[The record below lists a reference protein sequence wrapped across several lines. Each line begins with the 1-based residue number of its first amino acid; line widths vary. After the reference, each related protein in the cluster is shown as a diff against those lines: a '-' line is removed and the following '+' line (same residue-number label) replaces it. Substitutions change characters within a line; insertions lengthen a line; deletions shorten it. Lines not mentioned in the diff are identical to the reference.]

1 MYVAILLCIPGMRLI
16 SLTDSR
22 YNAIIIFDI
31 INVVKRGARD
41 LKQIDKNENAVTI
54 RTIAKMAN
62 VSHTTV
68 SRALNGS
75 SLVKPATREKI
86 AEIARQIG
94 YVPNISAKSLV
105 TNRSYMIGIFFTNLD
120 TGTSASFLTEVIEQA
135 QGLLPKGYSLS
146 INSVDNA
153 MDGQGISVSNFDG
166 VIVISQSE
174 SDDEFIEYLHKT
186 GIPLVVL
193 NRVIERT
200 DINNYAIGDELG
212 GKIATEYAIR
222 MGHRK
227 FALIKGLRTFESSKQ
242 RTIGVKE
249 AMSAH
254 HIQIA
259 PDMVKQGDYRSK
271 SGNVLMRQILSSGS
285 VPTCVIC
292 ENDDMALGA
301 LNACIELG
309 YQVPR
314 DISIIGFDD
323 MAYSKYLVPPL
334 TTVRKP
340 TPTIISMGV
349 SQLMAIVENG
359 QQDDIE
365 QKVVDPEIIVRSSV
379 LNISAGE

>member
-1 MYVAILLCIPGMRLI
+1 MPE
-16 SLTDSR
+16 
-22 YNAIIIFDI
+22 
-31 INVVKRGARD
+31 
-41 LKQIDKNENAVTI
+41 IDKNENAVTI
-54 RTIAKMAN
+54 LTIAKMAN

-75 SLVKPATREKI
+75 ALVKPATRDKITKI
-86 AEIARQIG
+86 AQQVG
-94 YVPNISAKSLV
+94 YVPNLSAKRLV

-153 MDGQGISVSNFDG
+153 MDEQGISVSNFDG
-166 VIVISQSE
+166 IIVISQSA

-186 GIPLVVL
+186 GIPIVVL
-193 NRVIERT
+193 NRVINRN
-200 DINNYAIGDELG
+200 DINNYAVGDELG

-227 FALIKGLRTFESSKQ
+227 FALIKGLNEFESSAH
-242 RTIGVKE
+242 RTKGFMD
-249 AMSAH
+249 ALDAH
-254 HIQIA
+254 DIKA
-259 PDMVKQGDYRSK
+259 DPKLVKQGDYQPK
-271 SGNVLMRQILSSGS
+271 SGNVLMRQILSGGDIPS
-285 VPTCVIC
+285 CVIC

-323 MAYSKYLVPPL
+323 MGYSKYLVPPL

-340 TPTIISMGV
+340 TSTIIGMGV
-349 SQLMAIVENG
+349 SRLVEMMEDK
-359 QQDDIE
+359 QHDDIE
-365 QKVVDPEIIVRSSV
+365 QKVVNPEIIVRSSV
-379 LNISAGE
+379 LNMNKIDFSRK

>member
-1 MYVAILLCIPGMRLI
+1 
-16 SLTDSR
+16 
-22 YNAIIIFDI
+22 
-31 INVVKRGARD
+31 

-75 SLVKPATREKI
+75 ALVKPATREKI

-227 FALIKGLRTFESSKQ
+227 FALIKGLSTFESSKQ

-259 PDMVKQGDYRSK
+259 PDMVKQGDYKSK

-379 LNISAGE
+379 LNVTADK

>member
-1 MYVAILLCIPGMRLI
+1 MPE
-16 SLTDSR
+16 
-22 YNAIIIFDI
+22 
-31 INVVKRGARD
+31 
-41 LKQIDKNENAVTI
+41 IDKNENAVTI
-54 RTIAKMAN
+54 LTIAKMAN

-75 SLVKPATREKI
+75 SLVKPATRDKITKI
-86 AEIARQIG
+86 AKQVG
-94 YVPNISAKSLV
+94 YVPNLSAKRLV

-146 INSVDNA
+146 INTVDNA
-153 MDGQGISVSNFDG
+153 MDEQGISVSNFDG
-166 VIVISQSE
+166 IIVISQSA

-186 GIPLVVL
+186 GIPIVVL
-193 NRVIERT
+193 NRVINRN
-200 DINNYAIGDELG
+200 DINNYAVGDELG

-227 FALIKGLRTFESSKQ
+227 FALIKGLNKFESSAH
-242 RTIGVKE
+242 RTKGFMD
-249 AMSAH
+249 ALDAH
-254 HIQIA
+254 DIKV
-259 PDMVKQGDYRSK
+259 DSGLVKQGDYQPK
-271 SGNVLMRQILSSGS
+271 SGNILMRQILSGGDIPS
-285 VPTCVIC
+285 CVIC

-323 MAYSKYLVPPL
+323 MGYSKYLVPPL

-340 TPTIISMGV
+340 TSTIIGMGV
-349 SQLMAIVENG
+349 SRLVEMMDNK
-359 QQDDIE
+359 QHDDIE
-365 QKVVDPEIIVRSSV
+365 QKVVNPEIIVRSSV
-379 LNISAGE
+379 LDMNKIHFSSK

>member
-1 MYVAILLCIPGMRLI
+1 M
-16 SLTDSR
+16 
-22 YNAIIIFDI
+22 
-31 INVVKRGARD
+31 
-41 LKQIDKNENAVTI
+41 KQIDKNENAVTI
-54 RTIAKMAN
+54 RTIAKIAN

-75 SLVKPATREKI
+75 ALVKPATREKI
-86 AEIARQIG
+86 REIARQIG

-105 TNRSYMIGIFFTNLD
+105 NNQSYMIGIFFTNLD

-153 MDGQGISVSNFDG
+153 IDGQGISVSNFDG
-166 VIVISQSE
+166 VVMISQSE
-174 SDDEFIEYLHKT
+174 SDNDFIEYLHKT

-200 DINNYAIGDELG
+200 DINNYAVGDELG

-227 FALIKGLRTFESSKQ
+227 FALIKGLDSFESSKQ
-242 RTIGVKE
+242 RTRGVMD
-249 AMSAH
+249 AMNDH
-254 HIQIA
+254 HIQVA
-259 PDMVKQGDYRSK
+259 SHLVKQGDYKSK
-271 SGNVLMRQILSSGS
+271 SGNVLMRQILSSGNI
-285 VPTCVIC
+285 PTCVIC

-340 TPTIISMGV
+340 TQAIIKMGV
-349 SQLMAIVENG
+349 SRLMEIVEG
-359 QQDDIE
+359 DQQDQIE
-365 QKVVDPEIIVRSSV
+365 QKIVDPEIIVRSSV
-379 LNISAGE
+379 RNVNISE